1 MSSNDSG
8 GLTQEKLGLPGDPCA
23 MVIFGAGGDL
33 TKRKLMPAL
42 YNLAKG
48 KLLPQQ
54 FAIIGISIES
64 YSDEQFREQMTKDI
78 REYAG
83 GNVDMSSWQAFANRF
98 YYLSG
103 DFNSP
108 DLYKKLGDSLAQ

>member
-48 KLLPQQ
+48 KLLPEQ
-54 FAIIGISIES
+54 FAIVGISIEA
-64 YSDEQFREQMTKDI
+64 YSNEEFREQMTKDI
-78 REYAG
+78 AEYAETD
-83 GNVDMSSWQAFANRF
+83 VDASSWQGFAKRL
-98 YYLSG
+98 YYVSG
-103 DFNSP
+103 DFNTP
-108 DLYKKLGDSLAQ
+108 ALYKK